1 MIFKSIDIFCHVI
14 DNFGDIGVAYRFA
27 REIKNKNPHCRIRLF
42 VDEMEVFGKICPFI
56 DKSKPVQEDESV
68 TYVDSSKIDNR
79 FIESYGIAEVLVE
92 MFACEIPEIIMDHA
106 FTKSKLAINLDYL
119 SAEDW
124 VEGYHLKES
133 LLPRGTLKKYFFMPG
148 FTTNTGGL
156 ILNAELEQN
165 RFKLFENR
173 LDFLNNILKRF
184 GKHVY
189 STDGC
194 LFGSVFTY
202 LRNFDNFLNDL
213 RKIDKDVYLFVFEGK
228 SRDGILSS
236 LAKYQLENTGTNCI
250 KFENMN
256 ILMMPFL
263 NQNNYDYLL
272 CHCDFNLVR
281 GEDSLARAV
290 LSAKPF
296 IWNAYLQD
304 NKYQKVKVE
313 ALLGKMEKHFES
325 PKIFSNYSNLMMQ
338 FNDAEIENKTTPSNE
353 CYHDFFKDLNKIE
366 HATSK
371 MTYFIVDNCNLIENF
386 TNFLCSFE
394 L

>member
-1 MIFKSIDIFCHVI
+1 MIFKSIDIFCSII

-27 REIKNKNPHCRIRLF
+27 KEFKNKNPHCRTRLF
-42 VDEMEVFGKICPFI
+42 VDKMEVFRGICHFI
-56 DKSKPVQEDESV
+56 DTSKAVQEHESI
-68 TYVDSSKIDNR
+68 TYVNSSVVDRDFVEKD
-79 FIESYGIAEVLVE
+79 GVADVLVE
-92 MFACEIPEIIMDHA
+92 MFACEIPEIVMDHA
-106 FTKSKLAINLDYL
+106 FTKSKLLINLEYL

-156 ILNAELEQN
+156 ILNPELEKN
-165 RFKLFENR
+165 RSELSAKRF
-173 LDFLNNILKRF
+173 DFLNKILNSF
-184 GKHVY
+184 GRQID
-189 STDGC
+189 TTENC

-202 LRNFDNFLNDL
+202 LRNFNNFIRDL
-213 RKIDKDVYLFVFEGK
+213 SKIDKDVYLFVFGEK
-228 SRDGILSS
+228 SKEGILSS
-236 LAKYQLENTGTNCI
+236 PTKFTVESTDTNYI
-250 KFENMN
+250 KFKNIN

-263 NQNNYDYLL
+263 EQNRYDSLL

-281 GEDSLARAV
+281 GEDTLARAV

-313 ALLGKMEKHFES
+313 ALLGKMEKHFENRDV
-325 PKIFSNYSNLMMQ
+325 FANYTNLMLR
-338 FNDAEIENKTTPSNE
+338 FNNAKNENKNTPTDE
-353 CYHDFFKDLNKIE
+353 CYLDFFKDLNKIE
-366 HATSK
+366 HSISK
-371 MTYFIVDNCNLIENF
+371 MTYFMVENCNLIDNLS
-386 TNFLCSFE
+386 NFLNSFE